1 MSRFNRTHGQGVPA
15 VYTRAATSAVRTT
28 EVTVPTANGGGI
40 GFKREPK
47 GELFITAV
55 SNLVGQDSMYESAS
69 DHDLRYRNLVWTVAK
84 EDPWFVAELARWLRR
99 EQNLRTVAMVT
110 AAELAAS
117 NVGTHAKEL
126 RTYADGV
133 VRGPVRYAVEGAL
146 ARPDEAGELIAYW
159 KRAYP
164 QSQLPKGLKR
174 GIASRVRDLYN
185 ERAVLKWDPD
195 KNSVRFADVLELTH
209 PAPAKAFQGP
219 LFKHL
224 IDDRHGHGDDVPAAL
239 EMIQHNGWIRSMV
252 REAGNT
258 ALLLDDE
265 QLKLAGMTWEDVLS
279 LGGQTTLSKKDL
291 WEAII
296 PSMGYMALLRNLR
309 NIANAGVST
318 TVMDGVV
325 AKLQDPDEVARSRQL
340 PMRFLS
346 AHRATAGDP
355 QWELALS
362 RALDLSLLNVPKLAG
377 NTLILVDTSGS
388 MNGRLSERSDLKRWD
403 AAVLFGLALAARS
416 ERSTVVSFS
425 SSTRIF
431 QPRER
436 EPLLRQIERWKNEG
450 YFLGSGTDTLGAVGA
465 HWNGNLAYDRL
476 VIITDEQVNGYGY
489 AYGRHR
495 QTGYLYGQ
503 HRQTFDVPR
512 LEQVVPTSV
521 PTYTWNLAGYEASH
535 LPTGDEA
542 HAWHAFGGLSD
553 GAFRMIPL
561 LEAGTSTNWPWEH
574 E

>member
-15 VYTRAATSAVRTT
+15 VYTRTATSAVRTT
-28 EVTVPTANGGGI
+28 EETIPTANGGGT
-40 GFKREPK
+40 GFKRDPK
-47 GELFITAV
+47 SELFITAV
-55 SNLVGQDSMYESAS
+55 SNLVGQDSMYESAK
-69 DHDLRYRNLVWTVAK
+69 DHDLRYRNLVYKVAQD
-84 EDPWFVAELARWLRR
+84 DPWFVAELARWLRR

-117 NVGTHAKEL
+117 NVGRHAKEL

-133 VRGPVRYAVEGAL
+133 VRGPVRYAVEGAIV
-146 ARPDEAGELIAYW
+146 RPDEAGEMIAYW

-164 QSQLPKGLKR
+164 GTQLPKGLKR

-185 ERAVLKWDPD
+185 ERAVLKWDSD
-195 KNSVRFADVLELTH
+195 KNAVRMADVLELTH
-209 PAPAKAFQGP
+209 PAPAKAFQSA
-219 LFKHL
+219 LFKYL
-224 IDDRHGHGDDVPAAL
+224 IDDRHKRDIEADDLFNQGL
-239 EMIQHNGWIRSMV
+239 ETLHTDHLVRWLASNG
-252 REAGNT
+252 EARK
-258 ALLLDDE
+258 LLDPAVVRD
-265 QLKLAGMTWEDVLS
+265 AGMTWEDVLS
-279 LGGQTTLSKKDL
+279 LGGQHGLDKKAL
-291 WEAII
+291 WESII

-309 NIANAGVST
+309 NIANAGVSN

-325 AKLQDPDEVARSRQL
+325 TKLQDADEVARSRQL

-362 RALDLSLLNVPKLAG
+362 RALDHSLGNIPQLAG

-388 MNGRLSERSDLKRWD
+388 MRDRLSERSDLKRWD
-403 AAVLFGLALAARS
+403 AAVVFGLALAARAA
-416 ERSTVVSFS
+416 RSTVVSFS

-450 YFLGSGTDTLGAVGA
+450 YFFGSGTDTLGAVSK
-465 HWNGNLAYDRL
+465 HWNGGYDRL
-476 VIITDEQVNGYGY
+476 VIITDEQVNMSRYYGWSRR
-489 AYGRHR
+489 ASAPSV
-495 QTGYLYGQ
+495 T
-503 HRQTFDVPR
+503 R
-512 LEQVVPTSV
+512 LEQMVPTSV

-535 LPTGDEA
+535 LPTGSEA
-542 HAWHAFGGLSD
+542 HAWHAFGGLND
-553 GAFRMIPL
+553 GAFKMIPL
-561 LEAGTSTNWPWEH
+561 LEAGTDAGWPWEH

>member
-1 MSRFNRTHGQGVPA
+1 MSRFNKTHGQGVP
-15 VYTRAATSAVRTT
+15 VVRTRTATSAVRTT
-28 EVTVPTANGGGI
+28 EVTIPTANGGGT
-40 GFKREPK
+40 GFKRDAK
-47 GELFITAV
+47 SELFITAV
-55 SNLVGQDSMYESAS
+55 SNLVGQDSMYESAK
-69 DHDLRYRNLVWTVAK
+69 DHDLRYRNLVWAVAK

-99 EQNLRTVAMVT
+99 EQNLRTVAMIT

-117 NVGTHAKEL
+117 NVGAHAKEL

-146 ARPDEAGELIAYW
+146 LRPDEAGEMIAYW
-159 KRAYP
+159 KRAYLNA
-164 QSQLPKGLKR
+164 QLPKGLKR

-195 KNSVRFADVLELTH
+195 KNAVRFADVLELTH
-209 PAPAKAFQGP
+209 PAPAKTFQGA

-224 IDDRHGHGDDVPAAL
+224 IDDRHGRGDDVPATL

-252 REAGNT
+252 SEAGNT
-258 ALLLDDE
+258 SLLLDDE
-265 QLKLAGMTWEDVLS
+265 QLRHAGMTWEDVLS
-279 LGGQTTLSKKDL
+279 LGGQTTLSKKQL

-309 NIANAGVST
+309 NIANAGVNT

-362 RALDLSLLNVPKLAG
+362 RALQHSLQNVPRLAG
-377 NTLILVDTSGS
+377 TTLVLVDTSGS
-388 MNGRLSERSDLKRWD
+388 MADRLSERSDLKRWD
-403 AAVLFGLALAARS
+403 AAVIFGLALAAKADLA
-416 ERSTVVSFS
+416 TVVSFS
-425 SSTRIF
+425 SDTRVF

-436 EPLLRQIERWKNEG
+436 EPLLRQVERWKNEG
-450 YFLGSGTDTLGAVGA
+450 FFIGSGTDTLGAVEK
-465 HWNGNLAYDRL
+465 HWNGSNFPYDRL
-476 VIITDEQVNGYGY
+476 VIITDEQVNTHGFYGWRSRP
-489 AYGRHR
+489 APSV
-495 QTGYLYGQ
+495 T
-503 HRQTFDVPR
+503 R
-512 LEQVVPTSV
+512 LDNVVPTSV

-542 HAWHAFGGLSD
+542 HAWHAFGGLND
-553 GAFRMIPL
+553 GAFKMIPL
-561 LEAGTSTNWPWEH
+561 LEAGTDAGWPWEH
-574 E
+574 